1 MSSRIEDVKL
11 EVERIRQKAKEHC
24 DSQIKDFNRQLYQVT
39 QLSNK
44 NVLFEDGKILDKYK
58 DIISEDKD
66 VNGNK
71 RKFIFSF

>member
-1 MSSRIEDVKL
+1 MSNRIEDVKL
-11 EVERIRQKAKEHC
+11 EVERIRQNAKEYC
-24 DSQIKDFNRQLYQVT
+24 DSQIKEFNRQLYQVT
-39 QLSNK
+39 LQSNK
-44 NVLFEDGKILDKYK
+44 NILFKDGKILEKYK